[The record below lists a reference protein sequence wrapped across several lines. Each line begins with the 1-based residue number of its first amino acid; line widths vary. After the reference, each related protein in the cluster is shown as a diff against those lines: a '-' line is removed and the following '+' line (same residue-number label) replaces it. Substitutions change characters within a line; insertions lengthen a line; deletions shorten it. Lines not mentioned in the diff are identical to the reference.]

1 MADPEMMHVLLPVGD
16 QDAAVPAL
24 SVLTP
29 RVSLL
34 CNVVVLKLQSTITF
48 KIYRTNFFLFIRC
61 ITCSGL
67 WSSVI
72 GELSVLQ

>member
-16 QDAAVPAL
+16 QDAAVSAL

-34 CNVVVLKLQSTITF
+34 CNVVVLKLQSTIKF
-48 KIYRTNFFLFIRC
+48 KIFRTHFFFLSDVSPVVV
-61 ITCSGL
+61 SG
-67 WSSVI
+67 V
-72 GELSVLQ
+72 VR